1 RGEGRHPR
9 ARRLLGPRRQD
20 APRRGLRAPRR
31 HRARARGLRHPRRSA
46 HDGARPA
53 RRGRRRG
60 ARGHRPRS
68 GGGPRPAADRGR
80 RGRRHADRDRPR
92 AGRGPRGRCRG
103 RGGGEP
109 MSTATGLALTL
120 LLLLLNA
127 FFVGAEFAL
136 ISARRSVIEPK
147 ALEGRWAAKI
157 TIAAMEQV
165 SLMMAGAQMGITV
178 CSLALGAISE
188 PAIAHLI
195 AGPLELLGVPGA
207 LTHPIAFA
215 IALSLVTYLHVVF
228 GEMVPK
234 NIALAGPDRMALAL
248 SPVLM
253 GIVTVLRPVLWLLN
267 ATGNLVLRLLGITP
281 KAEVTSA
288 FSRNEVA
295 AMVSESR
302 EGGLLEDND
311 EALLLG
317 ALRFEVRSVANL
329 VIGLDEV
336 STLPEGVTAA
346 QAEAA
351 AVEGYSR
358 FPVRAADSRLIG
370 YVHIK

>member
-1 RGEGRHPR
+1 
-9 ARRLLGPRRQD
+9 
-20 APRRGLRAPRR
+20 
-31 HRARARGLRHPRRSA
+31 
-46 HDGARPA
+46 
-53 RRGRRRG
+53 
-60 ARGHRPRS
+60 
-68 GGGPRPAADRGR
+68 
-80 RGRRHADRDRPR
+80 
-92 AGRGPRGRCRG
+92 
-103 RGGGEP
+103 
-109 MSTATGLALTL
+109 
-120 LLLLLNA
+120 
-127 FFVGAEFAL
+127 
-136 ISARRSVIEPK
+136 PK

-195 AGPLELLGVPGA
+195 ARPLELLGVPGA

-281 KAEVTSA
+281 KAEVTSV
-288 FSRNEVA
+288 FTRNEVA

-317 ALRFEVRSVANL
+317 ALRFEARSVANL
-329 VIGLDEV
+329 VIPLEQV
-336 STLPEGVTAA
+336 ASLPEGVTAA

-358 FPVRAADSRLIG
+358 FPVKAKDCTPGG
-370 YVHIK
+370 YVHIKDLLDSVQEHREHPIPAARIRSLPVIRADEPLRQALTAMQDSGAHLGAATDEGGAVIGIV

>member
-1 RGEGRHPR
+1 
-9 ARRLLGPRRQD
+9 
-20 APRRGLRAPRR
+20 
-31 HRARARGLRHPRRSA
+31 
-46 HDGARPA
+46 
-53 RRGRRRG
+53 
-60 ARGHRPRS
+60 
-68 GGGPRPAADRGR
+68 
-80 RGRRHADRDRPR
+80 
-92 AGRGPRGRCRG
+92 
-103 RGGGEP
+103 

-147 ALEGRWAAKI
+147 ALEGKWAAKV
-157 TIAAMEQV
+157 TIDAMEHV

-195 AGPLELLGVPGA
+195 EVPLELLGVPGA
-207 LTHPIAFA
+207 LTHPIAFV

-234 NIALAGPDRMALAL
+234 NIALAGPERMALILAPML
-248 SPVLM
+248 T
-253 GIVTVLRPVLWLLN
+253 GIVTVLRPLLWLLN
-267 ATGNLVLRLLGITP
+267 SIGNLVLRILGVTP
-281 KAEVTSA
+281 KDEVTSV
-288 FSRNEVA
+288 FTRNEVA

-317 ALRFEVRSVANL
+317 ALRFEARSVANL
-329 VIGLDEV
+329 VIPLEQV
-336 STLPEGVTAA
+336 ASLPEGVTAA
-346 QAEAA
+346 QAETA

-358 FPVRAADSRLIG
+358 FPVRAADGTLTG
-370 YVHIK
+370 YVHIKDLLDSVQGRREDPIPAERIRTLPRIGGDQPLREALAEMQDSGAHLGAATDAGGEVIGIVTLEDMLEELVGQIRDDSRIAA